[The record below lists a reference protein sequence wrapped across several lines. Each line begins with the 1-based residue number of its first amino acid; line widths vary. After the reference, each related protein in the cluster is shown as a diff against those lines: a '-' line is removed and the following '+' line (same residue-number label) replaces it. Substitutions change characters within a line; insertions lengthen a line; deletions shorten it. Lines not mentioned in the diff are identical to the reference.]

1 MALISQ
7 KAKIEGFIVFDYEK
21 RYQEGREAIGRM
33 MKDGKLRYKYHF
45 VEGGVD
51 ACVGG
56 LQSLFEGANEG
67 KT

>member
-1 MALISQ
+1 MTLISQ

-33 MKDGKLRYKYHF
+33 MRDGKLRYRYHF

-51 ACVGG
+51 ACVDG
-56 LQSLFEGANEG
+56 LKGLFEGANQG